1 MQQLIALPM
10 FQLDL
15 TGMELGELFSDNN
28 TLDARL
34 EELFNKPSFSD
45 KMKITLDYL
54 ENMGLLDKN

>member
-1 MQQLIALPM
+1 M